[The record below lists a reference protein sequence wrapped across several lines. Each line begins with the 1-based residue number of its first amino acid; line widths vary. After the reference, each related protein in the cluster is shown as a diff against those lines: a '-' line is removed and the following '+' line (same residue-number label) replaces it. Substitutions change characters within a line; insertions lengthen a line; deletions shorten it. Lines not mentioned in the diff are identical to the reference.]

1 MYINYTFAHFLI
13 GRKNIEL
20 SSEAGRISVLLFIY
34 QFRYFLRFC
43 IKKGEI
49 TQKQIFLFIDII
61 RKNRYI
67 FVKIFVK
74 DYLIPF
80 YQKTEK
86 LPYEMIVCLLF
97 FY

>member
-67 FVKIFVK
+67 YICENFCEGLFNPFLSKNRKIT
-74 DYLIPF
+74 L
-80 YQKTEK
+80 
-86 LPYEMIVCLLF
+86 
-97 FY
+97 